1 MKKINR
7 FVCLLLCII
16 MLFSMRVSVVNA
28 DILSIE
34 QAIEDVNKSI
44 TYISTN
50 RSLGMAVSKLDIQ
63 LLEDRLNKLYR
74 FAFYANDE
82 VRDEISDIL
91 DRAYEAADGVVF
103 NADGGDTKKFLEKVK
118 EIKKS
123 LNMSPPVVEET
134 GTASGKPLEKVLC
147 FSDVPK
153 SYWGYDSI
161 MDMTNRGYFTGTGE
175 IIDGVGIFEPESI
188 MTGAEFLTVVAR
200 ILFGEENI
208 LRKPSDEWWEPYY
221 NALEGILVENK
232 VATTDAI
239 SREQMAYV
247 AVKALE
253 YLGEDIP
260 ELHEPEEEPIRL
272 DDYYLYMEEPSI
284 SEEKTIILPDEGYID
299 AKFVKYVKAA
309 YARGIL
315 VGVDDIGTFS
325 PKSKLNRAS
334 ATMVLY
340 RIVDKTKREAVDMDK
355 FLQTDAAT
363 TDRTPGGFLSVDPDN
378 GYKVPY
384 ELRNSDDPEP
394 ITIYE
399 GQYRQNRPAKE
410 GDIFIKKDGT
420 QVVVQKDQYGIVGG
434 GQGLQLDVGLDYMG
448 VICTTRD
455 TFIYGGQNL
464 GGAYKG
470 LRWTDS
476 TGESLNN
483 QDYRAN
489 RTTGEAHWDY
499 EWDYLRSQISRPAYQ
514 GKDGEVSQDAYHL
527 YVYDEIMDMWVYNNI

>member
-1 MKKINR
+1 M
-7 FVCLLLCII
+7 
-16 MLFSMRVSVVNA
+16 MLFSMRLSVVNA
-28 DILSIE
+28 DSIDME
-34 QAIEDVNKSI
+34 QAIEDVNTSI
-44 TYISTN
+44 TYISIN
-50 RSLGMAVSKLDIQ
+50 RRLGMAVSEFDIKQ
-63 LLEDRLNKLYR
+63 LEERVNKLYR

-82 VRDEISDIL
+82 LREEISDIL

-103 NADGGDTKKFLEKVK
+103 NANQKDTKKFLEKVK

-123 LNMSPPVVEET
+123 LNMSPPVVEEI
-134 GTASGKPLEKVLC
+134 GTASGKPLEKVLH
-147 FSDVPK
+147 FSDVPN

-175 IIDGVGIFEPESI
+175 VIDGVGIFEPESI

-200 ILFGEENI
+200 IIFGEENI
-208 LRKPSDEWWEPYY
+208 LKKPSDEWWEPYY

-232 VATTDAI
+232 VATTGAI

-247 AVKALE
+247 AVKAME

-260 ELHEPEEEPIRL
+260 ELHKPEEEPIRI
-272 DDYYLYMEEPSI
+272 DDYYLYMEEYMEEPSI

-355 FLQTDAAT
+355 FLKTEAAT

-378 GYKVPY
+378 GYKVPF

-420 QVVVQKDQYGIVGG
+420 QIVVKKDQYGIVGG
-434 GQGLQLDVGLDYMG
+434 GQGLHLDVGLDYQG
-448 VICTTRD
+448 EICTANGRFT
-455 TFIYGGQNL
+455 YGGQNL
-464 GGAYKG
+464 GGPHKG
-470 LRWTDS
+470 LYWVDS
-476 TGESLNN
+476 LGNTLRNGK
-483 QDYRAN
+483 YIVN
-489 RTTGEAHWDY
+489 RTTGEAHWDS
-499 EWDYLRSQISRPAYQ
+499 EWEYLASQIPTPSYQ
-514 GKDGEVSQDAYHL
+514 RKDGEVSQDAYHM
-527 YVYDEIMDMWVYNNI
+527 YIYDEIMGRWMYNIF